1 MDAEVW
7 IDGFSMSGLFVVL
20 GNEDDMALKNL
31 RILIADDEPITRMDL
46 RELLEQAGYRV
57 VGEASD
63 GFDTI
68 ELCRSLLPDLVLMDV
83 KMPLLDGLSAARCI
97 HDEHLTDAIVLL
109 TAYSD
114 PEFVE
119 NARICGVSIYMVKP
133 VDERIL
139 IPNIELAV
147 TRGREQAQLNKNLQT
162 ISARLEARKVMERAK
177 GLLMAKNRMTEQ
189 EAFDYIRKVSREKNI
204 SMKRVA
210 EVIMMRK

>member
-1 MDAEVW
+1 
-7 IDGFSMSGLFVVL
+7 MSGLFVVL

-46 RELLEQAGYRV
+46 RELLEQAGYLV
-57 VGEASD
+57 VDEASD

-83 KMPLLDGLSAARCI
+83 KMPLLDGLSASRCI

-119 NARICGVSIYMVKP
+119 NARVCGVSIYMVKP

-147 TRGREQAQLNKNLQT
+147 ARGREQAQLNKNLQT

>member
-68 ELCRSLLPDLVLMDV
+68 ELCRSLLPDVVLMDV

>member
-1 MDAEVW
+1 
-7 IDGFSMSGLFVVL
+7 MSGLFVVL

-46 RELLEQAGYRV
+46 RELLEQAGYLV

-83 KMPLLDGLSAARCI
+83 KMPLLDGLSASRCI

-119 NARICGVSIYMVKP
+119 NARVCGVSIYMVKP

-147 TRGREQAQLNKNLQT
+147 ARGREQAQLNKNLQT
-162 ISARLEARKVMERAK
+162 ISARLEAWKVMERAK

>member
-1 MDAEVW
+1 
-7 IDGFSMSGLFVVL
+7 
-20 GNEDDMALKNL
+20 
-31 RILIADDEPITRMDL
+31 
-46 RELLEQAGYRV
+46 
-57 VGEASD
+57 
-63 GFDTI
+63 
-68 ELCRSLLPDLVLMDV
+68 
-83 KMPLLDGLSAARCI
+83 MPLLDGLSASRCI

-119 NARICGVSIYMVKP
+119 NARVCGVSIYMVKP

-147 TRGREQAQLNKNLQT
+147 ARGREQAQLNKNLQT